1 LIVVLKRRF
10 VNDAVVSLGALTLL
24 IVMLVAIDDR
34 VREQITT
41 RFHAGP
47 TAQIS
52 DLGSRLQ
59 DVAAIVAVAARHQSI
74 EHAPLVIFVVAAT
87 VLTLFM
93 LRT

>member
-1 LIVVLKRRF
+1 M
-10 VNDAVVSLGALTLL
+10 NDAVVSLGALTLL
-24 IVMLVAIDDR
+24 IVALVAIDDR
-34 VREQITT
+34 VREQITA

-47 TAQIS
+47 TAQMA

-59 DVAAIVAVAARHQSI
+59 DAAAIVALAAKNQSI